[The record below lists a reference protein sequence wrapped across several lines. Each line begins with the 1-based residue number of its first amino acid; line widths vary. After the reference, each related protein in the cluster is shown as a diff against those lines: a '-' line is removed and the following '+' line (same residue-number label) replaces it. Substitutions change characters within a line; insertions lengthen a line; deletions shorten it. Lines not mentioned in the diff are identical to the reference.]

1 MRDVPLREFSPN
13 DVHLLPST
21 AGYSSS
27 AQSRPGSDVEFQ
39 AFKNS
44 LRAEP
49 KKLTAI
55 KSSRVTFPSRK
66 ELKEI
71 VYGPGDAGA
80 GERISPI
87 IQKTRNA
94 SPTKTWSSSES
105 QGFMYNSLSGGH
117 DGSGTPLKLFLP
129 EIKTQT
135 LVAEERTK

>member
-1 MRDVPLREFSPN
+1 
-13 DVHLLPST
+13 
-21 AGYSSS
+21 
-27 AQSRPGSDVEFQ
+27 
-39 AFKNS
+39 
-44 LRAEP
+44 
-49 KKLTAI
+49 
-55 KSSRVTFPSRK
+55 VTFPSRK

-117 DGSGTPLKLFLP
+117 DGSGDTAPTLPPQKSKHKRLLRKKELNEASSSSSDYSRQNPVSPLLFSSDSSYETVDSAGEGP
-129 EIKTQT
+129 STRNYAKNTMQ
-135 LVAEERTK
+135 KS